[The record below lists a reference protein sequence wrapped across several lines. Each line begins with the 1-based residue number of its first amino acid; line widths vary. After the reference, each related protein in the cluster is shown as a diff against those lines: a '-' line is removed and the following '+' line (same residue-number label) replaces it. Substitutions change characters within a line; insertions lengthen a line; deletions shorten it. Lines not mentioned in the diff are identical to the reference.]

1 VASQLSEV
9 QAELATLG
17 YDSAAH
23 QQGRATVE
31 SLVHFEEQGRALAEA
46 EKSLPKEEERLKKES
61 ARQTRLLEQAANDR
75 EQVAK
80 LEEETKDLPELRTRL
95 NRAGEEFDRLQ
106 REERVARDQV
116 ATAKQQLK
124 YLADR
129 AKRRG
134 DLEDKLQQV
143 REALGLYRELQV
155 AFGKKGI
162 QALLI
167 ESAIP
172 EIEDEANKLLARM
185 TDSRMHV
192 RFETH
197 REAKSGDSTIET
209 LDIRI
214 SDEMGSRD
222 YELYSGGEAFRVNF
236 AVRVALSK
244 VLARR
249 AGARLQTLVMDEGFG
264 TQDVQGRERLVEA
277 INAIQDDFEKIIVI
291 THIDELKDAFPV
303 RIEIWKTAEGSRVAI
318 R

>member
-1 VASQLSEV
+1 
-9 QAELATLG
+9 LAR
-17 YDSAAH
+17 D
-23 QQGRATVE
+23 
-31 SLVHFEEQGRALAEA
+31 
-46 EKSLPKEEERLKKES
+46 
-61 ARQTRLLEQAANDR
+61 
-75 EQVAK
+75 
-80 LEEETKDLPELRTRL
+80 
-95 NRAGEEFDRLQ
+95 
-106 REERVARDQV
+106 RVA
-116 ATAKQQLK
+116 TTKQQLK
-124 YLADR
+124 YLADQ

-134 DLEDKLQQV
+134 ELEDKLQQV

-192 RFETH
+192 RFETQ
-197 REAKSGDSTIET
+197 REAKTGDSTIET

-303 RIEIWKTAEGSRVAI
+303 RIEIWKTADGSRVAI